1 MWRVCGDG
9 ERYRQLTNLEQSE
22 SFDGVQLIE
31 REAVVDPCWYD
42 KEVSGSDV
50 NADPSI
56 RRGLCKI
63 RT

>member
-1 MWRVCGDG
+1 MWRW
-9 ERYRQLTNLEQSE
+9 ERYRRLTNLEQSD
-22 SFDGVQLIE
+22 SLNGVQLIE
-31 REAVVDPCWYD
+31 REAVVDACWDD